1 MRSKNNLEING
12 RRAYVAP
19 IVLVLAIENDVVL
32 TSTGEPGW
40 GDFKDY
46 SPDGWF

>member
-1 MRSKNNLEING
+1 MKSKNNLEING

-19 IVLVLAIENDVVL
+19 IVLVLAVKSDVIR

-40 GDFKDY
+40 VDFKDY

>member
-1 MRSKNNLEING
+1 MKSKNNLEING

-19 IVLVLAIENDVVL
+19 IVLVLAVKSDVIL
-32 TSTGEPGW
+32 TSTGAPGL

>member
-1 MRSKNNLEING
+1 MKSKNNLEING

-19 IVLVLAIENDVVL
+19 IVLVLVVKSDVIR
-32 TSTGEPGW
+32 TSTGEPVGY
-40 GDFKDY
+40 FKDY